1 MKNSLSKY
9 LLLTISLLFFC
20 EISFCDINLYNS
32 CYEVDDISEER
43 AKIRESKYNYLCK
56 YIYALNNP
64 LPNSLSPQNK
74 LSFWIDWLKHKLIGQ
89 PFNKDY
95 YDNCIWTLWFQ
106 GKDKAPPIIK
116 NCFRSIV
123 QYSKGRK
130 VIILGEKD
138 IPNYIDLPEYIWEK
152 YKRKIIPMAQ
162 FSDIVRYCLLY
173 KYGGTWIDST
183 VLMTGAIPEK
193 ITKQKLFMFSIL
205 RGTRH
210 SRQSLTANWFIHA
223 KKGNAIIK
231 DIINLNF
238 EYWKKENTL
247 LHYFINYFF
256 FTLAV
261 RNDKEAAEIF
271 NKMPYYPERLTL
283 YPKLKEP
290 YNSNLF
296 KDLIKKDDFPIHK
309 ITYKLKHKYP
319 GSLFEYL
326 SRDNLS
332 L

>member
-1 MKNSLSKY
+1 M
-9 LLLTISLLFFC
+9 LFFC
-20 EISFCDINLYNS
+20 EIYSFDIDLYNYY
-32 CYEVDDISEER
+32 YEIDDISEER
-43 AKIRESKYNYLCK
+43 ARIRESKYNYLCK
-56 YIYALNNP
+56 YIYALNNQ
-64 LPNSLSPQNK
+64 LPNSLSPQNR
-74 LSFWIDWLKHKLIGQ
+74 LSFCMDWLKHKLKGQ
-89 PFNKDY
+89 SFNKNY
-95 YDNCIWTLWFQ
+95 YDNCIWTLWLQ
-106 GKDKAPPIIK
+106 GKNQAPSIIK
-116 NCFRSIV
+116 NCFRSII
-123 QYSKGRK
+123 QYNQGRK
-130 VIILGEKD
+130 VIILEEKD

-152 YKRKIIPMAQ
+152 YKKKIIPMAQ

-183 VLMTGAIPEK
+183 VLMTGAIPEE

-223 KKGNAIIK
+223 KKGNAIMK

-238 EYWKKENTL
+238 EYWKKENKL

-261 RNDKEAAEIF
+261 RHDKKAKKIF
-271 NKMPYYPERLTL
+271 NKMPYYPERLIL

-290 YNSNLF
+290 YDINIFNE
-296 KDLIKKDDFPIHK
+296 LIKKDDFPIHK
-309 ITYKLKHKYP
+309 ITYKLKKKYP

-326 SRDNLS
+326 SKNNLS